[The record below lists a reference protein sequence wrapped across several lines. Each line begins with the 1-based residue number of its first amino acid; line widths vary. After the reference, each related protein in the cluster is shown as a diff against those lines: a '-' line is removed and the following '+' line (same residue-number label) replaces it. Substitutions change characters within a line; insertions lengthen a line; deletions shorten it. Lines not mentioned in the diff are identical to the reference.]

1 MTEITVPDAER
12 PDGKAVRMHSI
23 ALQDF
28 SQALQG
34 MREGRRYARIV
45 WRTGNLLFLDKQRQ
59 AIFAANNIQLA
70 RAFVWSP
77 LPADIVA
84 TDWIEVI
91 G

>member
-12 PDGKAVRMHSI
+12 PDGLAVRMHTL

-28 SQALQG
+28 SDALRG
-34 MREGRRYARIV
+34 MREGRRYARML
-45 WRTGNLLFLDKQRQ
+45 WRNGNILFFDKQRR

-77 LPADIVA
+77 APDDLVA